1 MGMQALPTGVYGPLP
16 PETVGL
22 LLGRS
27 STTMKGLHVA
37 PGVIDADYTGE
48 IKVMTHSP
56 QGISVIPSG
65 QRIAQLILLP
75 IISVGRTVT
84 TSPRKDGGFGS
95 SEAYWIQE
103 IKQNRPQLELKIQG
117 KWFKGILDT
126 GADVSCIADIHWPSA
141 WPSQQTLTELQGIGQ
156 SQSPLQSS
164 DILTWEDSEGHIG
177 TFQPYIVPRLP
188 INLWGR
194 DVMSEM
200 GVYLYSPS
208 AQVSQQMFNQG
219 LLPQQGLGSNNQGIV
234 EPLPLALKQDRRGL
248 GYFPQGP

>member
-1 MGMQALPTGVYGPLP
+1 MLWGAAGDRRESGFWESGSKQWKSVQDLFRATSGSAGLDLSSTAYTVLTPEMGMQALPTRIYGPLS

-48 IKVMTHSP
+48 IKVMTHTP

-75 IISVGRTVT
+75 VISVGRTVT

-141 WPSQQTLTELQGIGQ
+141 WPTQQTLTEL
-156 SQSPLQSS
+156 
-164 DILTWEDSEGHIG
+164 
-177 TFQPYIVPRLP
+177 
-188 INLWGR
+188 
-194 DVMSEM
+194 
-200 GVYLYSPS
+200 
-208 AQVSQQMFNQG
+208 
-219 LLPQQGLGSNNQGIV
+219 
-234 EPLPLALKQDRRGL
+234 
-248 GYFPQGP
+248 